1 MSIAGLA
8 LAALVLVIVISA
20 IRTDLNTGVMA
31 VAVAYVV
38 GVYVAGL
45 SVSAVSVY
53 LPAQLV
59 LTLVGISLLFG
70 AAQSNGT
77 LDRLAQFAVGA
88 ARGHPALLPWIF
100 FLLTFSLSAIGPG
113 NIAATAL
120 IAPIG
125 MVVAV
130 NSGISPLLMA
140 IMICTGANAGA
151 FSPVALTGIINVG
164 LMSQLGVND
173 PAVAPR
179 IFVAVAALQSLS
191 ALAAYLIFGGFRARS
206 VSHTADLE
214 LASPQPRPW
223 NSQHRITLLA
233 ILALVAGVL
242 FFNVPTVIGAFALA
256 ALLALFKISDM
267 EAGLQNLPWGIIS
280 LVAGISILV
289 GLLEKTGSLDL
300 ATSAIAS
307 YASPRIVN
315 AVLAFTT
322 GVVSIY
328 SSSSAVVM
336 PAFIP
341 LLPGLITKLG
351 GGNLVDMIIAVD
363 IGSHMVDVSPLST
376 LGALCLAA
384 LPASVSKERLFRQL
398 LLWGVSMSLVG
409 AALAFIFL
417 DLPFGIG

>member
-8 LAALVLVIVISA
+8 LAALVLVIVVSA

-31 VAVAYVV
+31 VAVAYIV
-38 GVYVAGL
+38 GVYMTGL
-45 SVSAVSVY
+45 SVSAVSAY
-53 LPAQLV
+53 LPAQLI

-77 LDRLAQFAVGA
+77 LDRLAQLAMGA

-120 IAPIG
+120 VAPIG

-164 LMSQLGVND
+164 LMGQLGVND

-179 IFVAVAALQSLS
+179 VFGAVAALQSLS
-191 ALAAYLIFGGFRARS
+191 ALAAYFIFGGYRTYGP
-206 VSHTADLE
+206 SHTSTVVVT
-214 LASPQPRPW
+214 SPQPRPW
-223 NSQHRITLLA
+223 NTQHLITLLA
-233 ILALVAGVL
+233 ILALVAGVM
-242 FFNVPTVIGAFALA
+242 FFNVPTVIGAFTLA

-267 EAGLQNLPWGIIS
+267 EAGLQQLPWGIIT

-307 YASPRIVN
+307 YASPKIVN

-341 LLPGLITKLG
+341 LIPGLITKMG
-351 GGNLVDMIIAVD
+351 GGNLVNMIIAVD

-384 LPASVSKERLFRQL
+384 LPASINKQGLFRRL
-398 LLWGVSMSLVG
+398 LLWGGSMSLAG
-409 AALAFIFL
+409 AALAFVFL
-417 DLPFGIG
+417 DLPLRMG

>member
-1 MSIAGLA
+1 MSIAILA
-8 LAALVLVIVISA
+8 LVALIVVIVISA

-31 VAVAYVV
+31 VALAYVI
-38 GVYVAGL
+38 GVYFAGL
-45 SVSAVSVY
+45 SVSAVSAY

-70 AAQSNGT
+70 MAQSNGT
-77 LDRLAQFAVGA
+77 LDRLAQFAVVA
-88 ARGHPALLPWIF
+88 SRGHPALLPWIF
-100 FLLTFSLSAIGPG
+100 FFLTFGLSAIGPG

-120 IAPIG
+120 VAPIG

-164 LMSQLGVND
+164 LMSQLGIND
-173 PAVAPR
+173 PAVASR
-179 IFVAVAALQSLS
+179 IFVVVAALQSLS
-191 ALAAYLIFGGFRARS
+191 ALAAYFIFGGYRARGIPRTS
-206 VSHTADLE
+206 AVVV
-214 LASPQPRPW
+214 ASPQTRPFS
-223 NSQHRITLLA
+223 SQHLITLLA
-233 ILALVAGVL
+233 ILALGVSLL
-242 FFNVPTVIGAFALA
+242 FFKVPTVIGAFTLA
-256 ALLALFKISDM
+256 ALLAFFKVSDM

-280 LVAGISILV
+280 LVAGISVLV

-300 ATSAIAS
+300 ATSAIAA
-307 YASPRIVN
+307 YASPSTIN

-322 GVVSIY
+322 GVMSIY

-336 PAFIP
+336 PTFIP
-341 LLPGLITKLG
+341 LLPGLIQKVG
-351 GGNLVDMIIAVD
+351 GGNIIELIVAVNV
-363 IGSHMVDVSPLST
+363 GSHMIDVSPLSI

-384 LPASVSKERLFRQL
+384 LPAFISKETLFRRL

-409 AALAFIFL
+409 AALAYLFL
-417 DLPFGIG
+417 DLPSWIR